1 MTAST
6 VSEEFILQAARAIAE
21 ADALLIGAGAGM
33 GVDSG
38 LPDFRDQ
45 EGFWKAYPPF
55 RGRSF
60 ASMSNPAWFD
70 HDPEQAWGFFVHRL
84 NLYRDTPPHAGF
96 EIVRRWAESRPAG
109 YFVCTSNV
117 DGHFA
122 RADFDEDRIL
132 ECHGSIHLSRLNSF
146 YSVRSPVLSRR
157 LAGGRCSC
165 RSGHGH
171 DSCDLATS
179 TVHSLQRIG
188 SAEHSD
194 VQ

>member
-38 LPDFRDQ
+38 LPDFRDH

-70 HDPEQAWGFFVHRL
+70 HGPEQAWGFFGHRL

-109 YFVCTSNV
+109 YFVFTSNV

-132 ECHGSIHLSRLNSF
+132 ECHGSIHF
-146 YSVRSPVLSRR
+146 TSVRSPVLSRH